1 MQGFLALIVSLF
13 FLGRATKEVEEK
25 TQLASYTRTIVLLVL
40 SIVVGIFFYKTYQV
54 ATISNYI
61 EVKPIRGSYINKDS
75 LADTISRIEIL
86 NHFSTSNIE
95 HRETN
100 KFKNDGDLNKGT
112 VFVRLYTHNHP
123 PYTMEYK
130 NNHDKDDQKAFKK
143 IPFENVGHFYMFKA
157 MTNTIPSVIPLSY
170 SFFLNE
176 SDYVDDNRN
185 MYAVFESYDI
195 GQKPDEM
202 DMFVSTIGPGSKE
215 NVKKIEPLKDF
226 CVSKTWFAT
235 DSNKIAKLKD
245 PLLRMDFS
253 SSSNITNTLN
263 FFTAADV
270 SQYIQS
276 VQVQTACHVNQIR
289 LLYDVPIKTVCSDS
303 SVSVGSFA
311 ILLNDEAV
319 DEAIGKALPI
329 HVELP
334 TLANLQLIRSL
345 ILTTIFTA
353 LVSLFSANLFYIIRK
368 WCLNFRESYKHKM
381 NLIQY
386 NKFRKQMYC
395 LFILLLLLL
404 LYISK
409 RLFDDNPFMIPIDLR
424 YTIYPIIIVIIGFL
438 IYVYIQYRK
447 IFK

>member
-95 HRETN
+95 HRET
-100 KFKNDGDLNKGT
+100 KKLSSDGDLNAGS
-112 VFVRLYTHNHP
+112 VFVRLYSHNHS
-123 PYTMEYK
+123 PYTIEYT
-130 NNHDKDDQKAFKK
+130 NNNDEDDQKAYKRL
-143 IPFENVGHFYMFKA
+143 PFEDVGHFYLFKTI
-157 MTNTIPSVIPLSY
+157 TNTIPMVLPISY
-170 SFFLNE
+170 SYYY
-176 SDYVDDNRN
+176 SDSKFTGDDRK
-185 MYAVFESYDI
+185 MFAIFESYDI
-195 GQKPDEM
+195 RRKPGDM
-202 DMFVSTIGPGSKE
+202 DMIITTSGPGSKVTTE
-215 NVKKIEPLKDF
+215 KVKYPEDRYVFKGWL
-226 CVSKTWFAT
+226 AT
-235 DSNKIAKLKD
+235 DANHIKKLKD
-245 PLLRMDFS
+245 PLSQMDFIS
-253 SSSNITNTLN
+253 QSNVTNTMN
-263 FFTAADV
+263 FLTAADV
-270 SQYIQS
+270 SQYIQT
-276 VQVQTACHVNQIR
+276 VQIQTDCHVNQIR
-289 LLYDVPIKTVCSDS
+289 LLYDVPIKAACPDT

-311 ILLNDEAV
+311 IFINGDAV
-319 DEAIGKALPI
+319 NEAIGKILPI

-368 WCLNFRESYKHKM
+368 WCLDFRESHKDRM

-395 LFILLLLLL
+395 LFILILILL

-409 RLFDDNPFMIPIDLR
+409 RIFDDNPFVIPVDLV
-424 YTIYPIIIVIIGFL
+424 YTICPIIIVFIGFL